1 MRLIQ
6 HLIRRTQL
14 TAEDGFTMIVAIGAL
29 ALVTVLTITAFVATR
44 GDIPSF
50 FGNSS
55 QQQAYA
61 AAQAGIQQYLF
72 DLDQNNQFWEQ
83 CVPSPANGINQ
94 VGSTANRRFAP
105 GSSTESYAI
114 ELMPVTGYTSCLTS
128 DPVDSMIQPIS
139 SPVSGAIRI
148 RATGFSGKAQR
159 TIVAVLRES
168 TFLDYVWFT
177 QYETDDPIVQ
187 TIKAGC
193 TVGNCPGSSWS
204 TVLGK
209 AQTQCAQYWRDNR
222 GKTAFYNSTYCDQIF
237 FINGDN
243 IQGPLH
249 TDDEFAVCGSPTFG
263 RNLNDPIEIGA
274 PLIQGDNGES
284 NEGYGGC
291 TATPTNLGAVAH
303 GAPIYDPPSGN
314 SSLQQAAGLTFT
326 GNTCINLQASTIL
339 TAQPP
344 VGSSCESGGLT
355 WTTHQYPASGV
366 IYVQNSSTTPCSLTY
381 NYLAPVYTVN
391 STGGNANSGCGT
403 AYVHGVYGSSLT
415 IGAQNDIVIDG
426 NTTHQ
431 GSNTLL
437 GLVADNF
444 VRVYH
449 PVTGTTDPNSCTA
462 NNAAGAIS
470 NVTVDAAI
478 LSVAHS
484 FIADNYPCGV
494 PLGNLTINGSIAQ
507 EFRGGVGQTNSGNP
521 LHGYI
526 KNYIYDDRLRYE
538 EPPHFLNPL
547 QAAWQVVRQNEC
559 TPVASG
565 PSANAC

>member
-14 TAEDGFTMIVAIGAL
+14 SSEDGFTMIVAIGAL

-44 GDIPSF
+44 GDVPSTYV
-50 FGNSS
+50 NAQ

-83 CVPSPANGINQ
+83 CVPSPADGINQ
-94 VGSTANRRFAP
+94 AGSTANRRSAP
-105 GSSTESYAI
+105 GSSTESYAV
-114 ELMPVTGYTSCLTS
+114 ELMPVSPYTACSVS
-128 DPVDSMIQPIS
+128 DPVGSMIQPNGPIA
-139 SPVSGAIRI
+139 GAIRI
-148 RATGFSGKAQR
+148 RVTGFSGKAQR

-187 TIKAGC
+187 TIKSGC
-193 TVGNCPGSSWS
+193 AVGNCPGSSWS
-204 TVLGK
+204 SVLGK
-209 AQTQCAQYWRDNR
+209 AQTQCAQYWRDGR
-222 GKTAFYNSTYCDQIF
+222 GRNAFYNGTYCDQIF

-243 IQGPLH
+243 IQGPMH

-263 RNLNDPIEIGA
+263 RNSQDAIEIGA
-274 PLIQGDNGES
+274 PVVQGDNGES
-284 NEGYGGC
+284 NQGNGSC
-291 TATPTNLGAVAH
+291 SASPSNLGQVAN
-303 GAPIYDPPSGN
+303 GAPIYDPPAGN

-326 GNTCINLQASTIL
+326 GNTCIDLQAASIV

-344 VGSSCESGGLT
+344 AGSSCQSSGLT
-355 WTTHQYPASGV
+355 WTSHAYPSSGV
-366 IYVQNSSTTPCSLTY
+366 LYVQNSSTTPCSLTY

-391 STGGNANSGCGT
+391 TTGGNANSGCGT
-403 AYVHGVYGSSLT
+403 AYVQGTYGSSLT

-426 NTTHQ
+426 DVTHS
-431 GSNTLL
+431 GANTLL

-449 PVTGTTDPNSCTA
+449 PVNGTTDPNSC
-462 NNAAGAIS
+462 NASNASGAMR
-470 NVTVDAAI
+470 NVNVDAAI

-484 FIADNYPCGV
+484 FIADNYPCGS

-507 EFRGGVGQTNSGNP
+507 EFRGGVGQTNNGSAI
-521 LHGYI
+521 HGYV
-526 KNYIYDDRLRYE
+526 KNYVYDDRLRYE

-547 QAAWQVVRQNEC
+547 QAAWSVVRQNEC
-559 TPVASG
+559 TVTGSN
-565 PSANAC
+565 SC

>member
-1 MRLIQ
+1 MQLIQ
-6 HLIRRTQL
+6 RLTRRVQL
-14 TAEDGFTMIVAIGAL
+14 GAEDGFTMIVAIGAL

-44 GDIPSF
+44 GDIPSTYV
-50 FGNSS
+50 NSQ

-61 AAQAGIQQYLF
+61 AAEAGIQQYLF

-94 VGSTANRRFAP
+94 AGSTANRRSAP

-114 ELMPVTGYTSCLTS
+114 ELMPNTGYTACSTA
-128 DPVDSMIQPIS
+128 DPVGSMIQPS
-139 SPVSGAIRI
+139 GPTAGAIRV
-148 RATGFSGKAQR
+148 RVTGYAGKAKR
-159 TIVAVLRES
+159 TLVALLRES

-193 TVGNCPGSSWS
+193 TVSNCPNSSWS

-209 AQTQCAQYWRDNR
+209 AQTQCAQYWRDGR
-222 GKTAFYNSTYCDQIF
+222 GKNAFYNGISCDQIF

-243 IQGPLH
+243 IQGPMH
-249 TDDEFAVCGSPTFG
+249 TDDEFAVCGSPIFG
-263 RNLNDPIEIGA
+263 RNTNDQIEIGA
-274 PLIQGDNGES
+274 PVVAGDNGES
-284 NEGYGGC
+284 AEGYGGC
-291 TATPTNLGAVAH
+291 AASPQNNGTVANS
-303 GAPIYDPPSGN
+303 APIYDPPAGN
-314 SSLQQAAGLTFT
+314 SSLQQASGLTLT
-326 GNTCINLQASTIL
+326 GNTCINLQSGSIQ

-344 VGSSCESGGLT
+344 VGSSCQSTGLT
-355 WTTHQYPASGV
+355 WTSHAYPTSGV
-366 IYVQNSSTTPCSLTY
+366 VYVQNSTTTPCSLTY

-403 AYVHGVYGSSLT
+403 AYVHGTYDTSLT

-426 NTTHQ
+426 NINHQ
-431 GSNTLL
+431 GTNTLL

-462 NNAAGAIS
+462 TNAAGVMS
-470 NVTVDAAI
+470 NVNVDAAI

-484 FIADNYPCGV
+484 FIADNYPCGN

-507 EFRGGVGQTNSGNP
+507 EFRGGVGQTSGGTAT
-521 LHGYI
+521 HGYV
-526 KNYIYDDRLRYE
+526 KNYVYDDRLRYE

-547 QAAWQVVRQNEC
+547 SAAWNVVRQNEC
-559 TPVASG
+559 TPVAGG
-565 PSANAC
+565 PTANAC